1 MTASPAYATAL
12 ITGASSGIGAALAT
26 RLAARGVH
34 VVVAAR
40 RRALLD
46 ELTSTIVAQ
55 GGRAT
60 ALELDV
66 SQTAEV
72 VSTLT
77 RLDDELGGIDLVIAN
92 AGVGLNRDAKELTW
106 KDVEPVLLVNV
117 LGALA
122 TLSALLPR
130 MVARRAGHLV
140 GVSSLAQYRALPTS
154 AAYSAS
160 KAAVSTFLE
169 GLRVDLR
176 GTGVATTDIRPGFI
190 QTPILIEEVRDKSYV
205 MALDPAADMVLDAIL
220 RKAEVFAFPFAMAQL
235 ASFSRWLPNALY
247 DPLVTALKP

>member
-1 MTASPAYATAL
+1 MTYSTAI
-12 ITGASSGIGAALAT
+12 ITGASSGIGHALAT
-26 RLAARGVH
+26 RLAALGTH

-46 ELTSTIVAQ
+46 ELTRSIESE

-60 ALELDV
+60 AVELDV
-66 SQTAEV
+66 GNTSQV
-72 VSTLT
+72 VSTLL
-77 RLDDELGGIDLVIAN
+77 RLDDELGGIDLVVAN
-92 AGVGLNRDAKELTW
+92 AGVGLNRDAKELSW
-106 KDVEPVLLVNV
+106 QDVEPVLQVNV

-130 MVARRAGHLV
+130 MVARRSGHLV

-176 GTGVATTDIRPGFI
+176 GTGVSVTDIRPGFI
-190 QTPILIEEVRDKSYV
+190 RTPILVEEVRDKSYV
-205 MALDPAADMVLDAIL
+205 LELAPAADRMLEAIL
-220 RKAEVFAFPFAMAQL
+220 KKTEVFAFPFPLAQL
-235 ASFSRWLPNALY
+235 AAFSRWLPNSLY
-247 DPLVTALKP
+247 DPLVTRLKP